1 MANPPKVFAFPL
13 ILACGVVNPKN
24 IQIQVEDIIVN
35 KDKIYEALQP
45 ERFKSYLKSAFSDA
59 GIASIELLK
68 DKDKVERAANI
79 AYNKMPVLPY
89 RAIIKVVL
97 GKEGF
102 VKLVLK
108 ICDKMLEAKSMDI
121 SWLNLDYL
129 KSTLPNVKN

>member
-1 MANPPKVFAFPL
+1 M
-13 ILACGVVNPKN
+13 
-24 IQIQVEDIIVN
+24 N

-45 ERFKSYLKSAFSDA
+45 EKFKSYLKSAFSDA

-79 AYNKMPVLPY
+79 AYNKMPVLPH

-129 KSTLPNVKN
+129 KSALSNVKN